1 MFATVIAA
9 IRVCVSI
16 TLLCL
21 IAQNAYAADAR
32 DDVILVVGDSLSAGY
47 GIDIIASWPS
57 LLQRRLDNE
66 GYSYR
71 VENASI
77 SGDTSRGGR
86 TRLPR
91 LLEYHRPQQVV
102 LELGANDGLRGV
114 PISELE
120 RNLRAMIEISIE
132 QGAGVVLLQ
141 MRVPPNYG
149 PRYAERFEQLYIDL
163 EQAYDLSLV
172 PFFLHNVVL
181 DGALMQND
189 GLHPNAAAQ
198 PKMLENV
205 WVYLRD
211 QLH

>member
-21 IAQNAYAADAR
+21 IAQNASAADAR

-47 GIDIIASWPS
+47 GIDITASWPS
-57 LLQRRLDNE
+57 LLQRQLDNE

>member
-21 IAQNAYAADAR
+21 IAQNAYAADVR

-47 GIDIIASWPS
+47 GIDITASWPS

>member
-1 MFATVIAA
+1 M
-9 IRVCVSI
+9 SI
-16 TLLCL
+16 ILLCL

>member
-205 WVYLRD
+205 WVYLSD

>member
-47 GIDIIASWPS
+47 GIDITASWPS
-57 LLQRRLDNE
+57 LLQRQLDNE

>member
-1 MFATVIAA
+1 MFSTVIAA
-9 IRVCVSI
+9 IGVCVSI
-16 TLLCL
+16 TLLCP
-21 IAQNAYAADAR
+21 IAQNAYAVDAR

-47 GIDIIASWPS
+47 GIDITASWPS
-57 LLQRRLDNE
+57 LLQHRLDNE

-120 RNLRAMIEISIE
+120 RNLRAMIEISIG

-149 PRYAERFEQLYIDL
+149 PRYAERFEQLYVDL

>member
-1 MFATVIAA
+1 
-9 IRVCVSI
+9 
-16 TLLCL
+16 
-21 IAQNAYAADAR
+21 
-32 DDVILVVGDSLSAGY
+32 
-47 GIDIIASWPS
+47 
-57 LLQRRLDNE
+57 
-66 GYSYR
+66 
-71 VENASI
+71 
-77 SGDTSRGGR
+77 
-86 TRLPR
+86 
-91 LLEYHRPQQVV
+91 
-102 LELGANDGLRGV
+102 
-114 PISELE
+114 
-120 RNLRAMIEISIE
+120 
-132 QGAGVVLLQ
+132 